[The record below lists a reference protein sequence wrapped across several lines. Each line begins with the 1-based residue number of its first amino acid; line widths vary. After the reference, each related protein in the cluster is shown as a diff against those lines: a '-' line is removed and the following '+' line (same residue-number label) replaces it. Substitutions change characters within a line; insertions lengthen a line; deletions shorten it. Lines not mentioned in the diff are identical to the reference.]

1 MFVQSSLILT
11 SNILYNGHRFMAAKV
26 ENVNPEVL
34 RKCREQMGLSLPDVE
49 KKVPK
54 IAAIEQEEWEPTFKQ
69 LNTLAE
75 LYKVPRWVFTSESL
89 PEQYQFNRNFSFR
102 KFTDDYEEIFSHPEI
117 RRVTAMVERFRNLIL
132 ELREDM
138 DEPVEPFDPPVL
150 ESDNTSAPI
159 AATQVRKWLKCVG
172 KNFHFREWKEKLE
185 EKNIFIFTTSKYIGW
200 SHVGERRFR
209 GLAIYHSTLPI
220 IIINNSDNRKAQTF
234 SLFHELGHLLRKKSE
249 IDEWEENDKNV
260 EAWCN
265 DLAANVLMPAKEFL
279 SATRRHQVDDLND
292 ISKIAKSF
300 KASNYA
306 CLVRMR
312 QLQIIDSETYQNL
325 ESRLKRF
332 YQEERRKL
340 KESDTHIKRS
350 RPNEVLDQYGHIYTK
365 TLFQAYH
372 NQEIGLH
379 KLCKLFDLKRASD
392 ALQLEKNI

>member
-11 SNILYNGHRFMAAKV
+11 NDILSNGHRFMAVKV
-26 ENVNPEVL
+26 ENVNPKVL
-34 RKCREQMGLSLPDVE
+34 RECREQIGLSLSDVK

-75 LYKVPRWVFTSESL
+75 LYKVPRWVFTSASL

-102 KFTDDYEEIFSHPEI
+102 KFADDYGEIFSHPEI

-138 DEPVEPFDPPVL
+138 DEPVEPFDPPAL
-150 ESDNTSAPI
+150 ESDASVLSV
-159 AATQVRKWLKCVG
+159 ATQVREWLKCAG
-172 KNFHFREWKEKLE
+172 KDLRFREWKEKLE
-185 EKNIFIFTTSKYIGW
+185 EKNVFIFTTSKYRSW

-220 IIINNSDNRKAQTF
+220 IIINNSDTKKAQTF

-249 IDEWEENDKNV
+249 IDEWEDNDRNV
-260 EAWCN
+260 ETWCN
-265 DLAANVLMPAKEFL
+265 ELAANVLMPAKEFR
-279 SATRRHQVDDLND
+279 SATLGRQVDDLND
-292 ISKIAKSF
+292 VSKIANSF
-300 KASNYA
+300 KVSDYA

-312 QLQIIDSETYQNL
+312 QLQIIDFKTYQNL

-340 KESDTHIKRS
+340 TESDTSIRRS
-350 RPNEVLDQYGHIYTK
+350 RPREVLDQYGHIYTR

-392 ALQLEKNI
+392 ALKLEKNI

>member
-1 MFVQSSLILT
+1 MVS
-11 SNILYNGHRFMAAKV
+11 RV
-26 ENVNPEVL
+26 ENVNTEVL
-34 RKCREQMGLSLPDVE
+34 RKCREQIGLSLSDVK

-54 IAAIEQEEWEPTFKQ
+54 ITAIEQEEWKPTFRQ
-69 LNTLAE
+69 LSTLAE

-102 KFTDDYEEIFSHPEI
+102 KFADDYEEIFSHPEI

-138 DEPVEPFDPPVL
+138 DEPVEPFDPPVR
-150 ESDNTSAPI
+150 ESNNTSAAI
-159 AATQVRKWLKCVG
+159 AATQVRKWLKCAG
-172 KNFHFREWKEKLE
+172 KNLHFREWKEKLE
-185 EKNIFIFTTSKYIGW
+185 EKNIFIFTTSKYRSW

-249 IDEWEENDKNV
+249 IDEWEENNKNV

-265 DLAANVLMPAKEFL
+265 DLAANILMPAKEFR
-279 SATRRHQVDDLND
+279 SATRGHQVDNLND
-292 ISKIAKSF
+292 VSKIAKSF
-300 KASNYA
+300 KVSRYA
-306 CLVRMR
+306 CLVQMR
-312 QLQIIDSETYQNL
+312 QLEIIDSKIYQNL
-325 ESRLKRF
+325 ESKLKQF
-332 YQEERRKL
+332 YQEEKRELAEK
-340 KESDTHIKRS
+340 DTHFTRS
-350 RPNEVLDQYGHIYTK
+350 RPREVLDQYGHIYTK

-379 KLCKLFDLKRASD
+379 KLCKLFDLKRASH
-392 ALQLEKNI
+392 ALELEKNI

>member
-1 MFVQSSLILT
+1 MV
-11 SNILYNGHRFMAAKV
+11 AKV

-89 PEQYQFNRNFSFR
+89 PEQYQFNKNFSFR
-102 KFTDDYEEIFSHPEI
+102 KFANNYEEIFSHAEI
-117 RRVTAMVERFRNLIL
+117 RRVTAMVERFRNLVL

-150 ESDNTSAPI
+150 ESDASALI
-159 AATQVRKWLKCVG
+159 VATQVGEWLKCAG

-185 EKNIFIFTTSKYIGW
+185 EKNIFIFTTSKYRGW
-200 SHVGERRFR
+200 SHVSEGRFR

-220 IIINNSDNRKAQTF
+220 IIINNSDAKKAQTF

-249 IDEWEENDKNV
+249 IDEWETNNKNV
-260 EAWCN
+260 ETWC
-265 DLAANVLMPAKEFL
+265 DELAANMLMPAKEFRN
-279 SATRRHQVDDLND
+279 ATLGRQVDDLND
-292 ISKIAKSF
+292 VSKTAKSF
-300 KASNYA
+300 KVSSYA
-306 CLVRMR
+306 CLVRMK
-312 QLQIIDSETYQNL
+312 QLQIIDFKTYQNL
-325 ESRLKRF
+325 ESKLKRF

-340 KESDTHIKRS
+340 KEKDTPITRS
-350 RPNEVLDQYGHIYTK
+350 RPSEVLDQYGHIYTK
-365 TLFQAYH
+365 TIFQAYH

-392 ALQLEKNI
+392 ALRLEKNI

>member
-1 MFVQSSLILT
+1 
-11 SNILYNGHRFMAAKV
+11 MAVKV
-26 ENVNPEVL
+26 ENINPEVL
-34 RKCREQMGLSLPDVE
+34 RECREQIGLNLFDVE

-54 IAAIEQEEWEPTFKQ
+54 VAAIEQGEWKPTFKH

-102 KFTDDYEEIFSHPEI
+102 KFADDYEEIFSHTEI
-117 RRVTAMVERFRNLIL
+117 RRVTAMVERFRNLVL

-138 DEPVEPFDPPVL
+138 DEPVEPFDPPAL
-150 ESDNTSAPI
+150 ESDATALSV
-159 AATQVRKWLKCVG
+159 ATQVREWLKCAG
-172 KNFHFREWKEKLE
+172 KGFHFREWKEKLE
-185 EKNIFIFTTSKYIGW
+185 EKNIFIFTTSKYRGW
-200 SHVGERRFR
+200 SHVSEGRFR
-209 GLAIYHSTLPI
+209 GLAIYNPILPI
-220 IIINNSDNRKAQTF
+220 IIINNSDTKKAQTF
-234 SLFHELGHLLRKKSE
+234 SLFHELGHLLRKRSE
-249 IDEWEENDKNV
+249 IDEWEDNYKNV
-260 EAWCN
+260 ETWC
-265 DLAANVLMPAKEFL
+265 DELAANVLMPTKEFR
-279 SATRRHQVDDLND
+279 SATLGRQVDDLND
-292 ISKIAKSF
+292 VSKIANSF
-300 KASNYA
+300 KVSNYA

-312 QLQIIDSETYQNL
+312 QLQIIDSKTYQNL

-332 YQEERRKL
+332 YQEERKKL
-340 KESDTHIKRS
+340 KESDTRIKRS

>member
-1 MFVQSSLILT
+1 
-11 SNILYNGHRFMAAKV
+11 MATKV

-34 RKCREQMGLSLPDVE
+34 RKCREQIGLNLSDVK

-54 IAAIEQEEWEPTFKQ
+54 IASIEQEEWKPTFKQ

-138 DEPVEPFDPPVL
+138 DEPLEPFHPPVL
-150 ESDNTSAPI
+150 ESDNATVLSV
-159 AATQVRKWLKCVG
+159 ATQVREWLKCAG
-172 KNFHFREWKEKLE
+172 KSFHFREWKEKLE
-185 EKNIFIFTTSKYIGW
+185 EKNIFIFTTSKYPGW
-200 SHVGERRFR
+200 SRVSERRFR

-234 SLFHELGHLLRKKSE
+234 SLFHELGHLLRKNSE
-249 IDEWEENDKNV
+249 IAEWEDNNQDV
-260 EAWCN
+260 ESWCN
-265 DLAANVLMPAKEFL
+265 KLAANILMPAEEFRSTIL
-279 SATRRHQVDDLND
+279 RHQVDDLND
-292 ISKIAKSF
+292 VSKIARSF
-300 KASNYA
+300 KVSSYA
-306 CLVRMR
+306 CLVQMK
-312 QLQIIDSETYQNL
+312 QLEIIDSETYHNL
-325 ESRLKRF
+325 ELKLKWF
-332 YQEERRKL
+332 HQEQKRKF
-340 KESDTHIKRS
+340 KESDAQIKRS
-350 RPNEVLDQYGHIYTK
+350 RPNEVLDQYGHIYTR

-392 ALQLEKNI
+392 ALKLEKNI

>member
-1 MFVQSSLILT
+1 
-11 SNILYNGHRFMAAKV
+11 MAAKV

-159 AATQVRKWLKCVG
+159 AATQVRKWLKCAG
-172 KNFHFREWKEKLE
+172 KDFHFREWKEKLE
-185 EKNIFIFTTSKYIGW
+185 EKNIFIFTTSKYRSW

-265 DLAANVLMPAKEFL
+265 DLAADVLMPAEKFL
-279 SATRRHQVDDLND
+279 SATRRHQIDDLND
-292 ISKIAKSF
+292 ISKIANSF
-300 KASNYA
+300 KVSSYA

-312 QLQIIDSETYQNL
+312 QLEIIDFKTYQNL

-332 YQEERRKL
+332 YQEERKKL
-340 KESDTHIKRS
+340 KESDTRIKRS